1 MPLKPQQL
9 ESQLRSGLKP
19 AYLVSG
25 DEPLQLGEAADAV
38 RRAAREQGYSERV
51 VLTHEPGFDWARL
64 GEEADSMSL
73 FAERRLIELRLG
85 NGKPGQPGAAALL
98 RYLERLPEDAVLLIQ
113 SARLERAATSSRWV
127 KAVERVGSWV
137 AVWPLGPGETRQW
150 LTARLRAR
158 GLEPDEAA
166 LALLLERVEG
176 NLLAAAQEV
185 EKLALLQPPGPLGS
199 EAVLEAVSGNARY
212 EVSDLAE
219 AALAGDG
226 ARAVRILDGLRG
238 EGVEPTLV
246 AWALVREARL
256 LAQLARGT
264 AGDGVWRG
272 VPPRRRSLVERAVRR
287 WPAARAAWL
296 IRLAA
301 RADRVVKGQA
311 AGDPWDELLQLSM
324 VLSGRAL
331 FPPGVGLAVESKGL
345 VR

>member
-9 ESQLRSGLKP
+9 ESQLRGGLKP
-19 AYLVSG
+19 VYLITG
-25 DEPLQLGEAADAV
+25 DEPLQLGETADAV

-51 VLTHEPGFDWARL
+51 VLTNEPGFDWARL

-85 NGKPGQPGAAALL
+85 NGKPGQAGAAALL
-98 RYLERLPEDAVLLIQ
+98 SYLDRPPEDAVLLIQ
-113 SARLERAATSSRWV
+113 SARLERASTSSRWV
-127 KAVERVGSWV
+127 KALERVGVWV
-137 AVWPLGPGETRQW
+137 AVWPLGPGETKQW
-150 LTARLRAR
+150 LAARLRAK
-158 GLEPDEAA
+158 GLIPDETA

-185 EKLALLQPPGPLGS
+185 EKLVLLQPPGPLGG

-264 AGDGVWRG
+264 AGETLWRG
-272 VPPRRRSLVERAVRR
+272 MPPRRRSLVERAARR
-287 WPAARAAWL
+287 WPAARASWL

-331 FPPGVGLAVESKGL
+331 FPPGVALAVESKDL
-345 VR
+345 SR

>member
-9 ESQLRSGLKP
+9 ASQLRSGLKP
-19 AYLVSG
+19 AYLISG

-38 RRAAREQGYSERV
+38 RRAAREQGYDERV

-64 GEEADSMSL
+64 GDEADSMSL

-85 NGKPGQPGAAALL
+85 NGKPGQPGAAALVS
-98 RYLERLPEDAVLLIQ
+98 YLERPPKDTVLLIQ
-113 SARLERAATSSRWV
+113 SARLDRAAASTRWV
-127 KAVERVGSWV
+127 KAIERVGSWV
-137 AVWPLGPGETRQW
+137 AVWPLSTGETRQW
-150 LTARLRAR
+150 LASRLRAR
-158 GLEPDEAA
+158 GLEPDESA
-166 LALLLERVEG
+166 LTLLLERVEG
-176 NLLAAAQEV
+176 NLLAATQEV
-185 EKLALLQPPGPLGS
+185 EKLALLQPPGPLGG
-199 EAVLEAVSGNARY
+199 EAVLEAVAGNARY

-226 ARAVRILDGLRG
+226 ARAVRVLDGLRG

-256 LAQLARGT
+256 LAQLARGS
-264 AGDGVWRG
+264 ASDRLWRG
-272 VPPRRRSLVERAVRR
+272 VAPRRRSLLERAARR
-287 WPAARAAWL
+287 WPAARARGL

-311 AGDPWDELLQLSM
+311 AGDPWDELLQLSL
-324 VLSGRAL
+324 VLAGRPL
-331 FPPGVGLAVESKGL
+331 FSPGVALAVESKGL